1 VAFKAAAQL
10 AKDHGSLMPPKI
22 ILNAP
27 TKLMKSEGYGANYA
41 YDHDEPEGFS
51 GQNYWP
57 EALGRQTFYQP
68 VGRGFEKDLR
78 ARLDHWAKLR
88 KQRSDPD

>member
-1 VAFKAAAQL
+1 
-10 AKDHGSLMPPKI
+10 LMPPKI

-27 TKLMKSEGYGANYA
+27 TKLMKKEGYGANHA

-57 EALGRQTFYQP
+57 EALGRQTLYRP
-68 VGRGFEKDLR
+68 VDRGFERDLR
-78 ARLDHWAKLR
+78 VRLEHWTELR
-88 KQRSDPD
+88 KQRNDPD

>member
-1 VAFKAAAQL
+1 MR
-10 AKDHGSLMPPKI
+10 D
-22 ILNAP
+22 
-27 TKLMKSEGYGANYA
+27 EGYGANYA

-57 EALGRQTFYQP
+57 EGLGPQTLYRP
-68 VGRGFEKDLR
+68 VGRGFERDLR